1 MPDKQRTNKK
11 PKMNNKLNNDVSCR
25 NNNNNIDNKNIE
37 NKNDISD
44 DNRRR

>member
-25 NNNNNIDNKNIE
+25 NNNNNIE